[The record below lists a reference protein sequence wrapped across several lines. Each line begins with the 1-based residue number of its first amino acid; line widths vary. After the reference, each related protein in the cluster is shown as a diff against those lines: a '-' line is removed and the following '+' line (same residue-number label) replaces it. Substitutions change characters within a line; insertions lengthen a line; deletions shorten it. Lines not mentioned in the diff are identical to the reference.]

1 MSKGGAVG
9 GSLFVAAERN
19 EQELPWDNLVL
30 GASWTR
36 CSGRLP
42 YPPTLPSAAG
52 CRQLCWQLTG
62 ELRSGSRTS
71 GSAQNL
77 VLDLNR
83 QLEQAERLQ
92 KNLYFEAETS
102 AAPSD
107 QVLGHNLG
115 KR

>member
-77 VLDLNR
+77 VLGCN
-83 QLEQAERLQ
+83 
-92 KNLYFEAETS
+92 ETNQNKFNS
-102 AAPSD
+102 DKFPSIS
-107 QVLGHNLG
+107 LTSRFASENFA
-115 KR
+115 